1 MDFEK
6 KVYSK
11 ELLSI
16 LYESGKTLGTAES
29 CTSGMIATAITM
41 VPGASD
47 YFKGGII
54 CYCDNMKT
62 SMLDVEASLIS
73 QKTAVCEEVAIQ
85 MV

>member
-47 YFKGGII
+47 
-54 CYCDNMKT
+54 
-62 SMLDVEASLIS
+62 
-73 QKTAVCEEVAIQ
+73 
-85 MV
+85 